1 MNKVQVSSGEIEIRP
16 LRKLS
21 DAKACVRMILK
32 SEPWVTLR
40 FDYRTT
46 LAALRDKRR
55 EVYLARVGKR
65 LAGFIVLNLIGP
77 FRGYIQVLAVWPE
90 WRGRG
95 IGKKLLAFAEKRI
108 FRESPNVF
116 LCVSSFNKGGQRF
129 YKRLGYRKVG
139 ELKDYVVK
147 GHSEFLM
154 RKTKGPIA
162 GFKAIDC

>member
-1 MNKVQVSSGEIEIRP
+1 MKNTQVSNAEIEIRA
-16 LRKLS
+16 LRTLS
-21 DAKACVRMILK
+21 EAKVCVKMTLK
-32 SEPWVTLR
+32 SEPWVTLQ
-40 FDYRTT
+40 FDDKTT

-55 EVYLARVGKR
+55 EVYLAGVGSR
-65 LAGFIVLNLIGP
+65 LAGFIVLNLSGP
-77 FRGYIQVLAVWPE
+77 LRGYIQVLAVWPE

-95 IGKKLLAFAEKRI
+95 IGQQLLAFAEERI

-116 LCVSSFNKGGQRF
+116 LCVSSFNTGAQRL

-154 RKTKGPIA
+154 RKTIGPMV
-162 GFKAIDC
+162 GFKRRP